1 MRRWVL
7 APLSVLAIASASCPA
22 PDGLREAIA
31 VRVAAEPRL
40 AAVLPGLA
48 AEGVAARAVRPIAAE
63 PATTLVLEVE
73 EPAPGA
79 PARAAGAVD
88 ADDDVAEAD
97 DWGLEQADALDPI
110 EQAADEDL
118 DAEEVAVE
126 DVAVDEAEADDGPEE
141 TPEILAEVAPAPPT
155 DGARDPAGPFLAS
168 IARETWIYAE
178 PRFKSRRIG
187 YLRAG
192 AVVRRAA
199 EPAATGKRCKAGW
212 YRVEPRGFVC
222 AERTATL
229 DVHHPVVEASSVRP
243 RLEGLPYGYAMS
255 RTPTPPLYARLP
267 AEDEQRK
274 AEGDLSGHLRK
285 MGRIAANADFVPLP
299 DPEAMPPAL
308 LYGQSLPGLADQPER
323 GDRWL
328 LGQARIRS
336 GFAILSQFDHDGR
349 RFGVTADLFAI
360 PLDRTRWVKPSTF
373 RGVKLDGET
382 ELPVAFVTRRRATRF
397 TLDEAGHRR
406 PGEAL
411 AHREAVPLTGRAEG
425 PFLEAK
431 DGTWVRAEDVV
442 KIDRFTQ
449 RPSWAAGDRRWIDV
463 SILKQALVAYEGE
476 RPVYATLVSTGRD
489 GIGDPEE
496 THSTIQGTFLVHTKH
511 VTVTM
516 DGDDAGDEFDL
527 RDVPWVQYF
536 TAGYALHAAYWHDD
550 FGTPRSHGC
559 VNLAPL
565 DASFLFAW
573 TDPVVPEGWHAAL
586 SLTKGTLI
594 HTHP

>member
-7 APLSVLAIASASCPA
+7 VPLSALAIASASCPA

-31 VRVAAEPRL
+31 TRVAREPRL

-48 AEGVAARAVRPIAAE
+48 AEGVAAAAVRPIAAE
-63 PATTLVLEVE
+63 PAPAAAEDD
-73 EPAPGA
+73 EPTAGAPGA
-79 PARAAGAVD
+79 APSVD
-88 ADDDVAEAD
+88 EGDGGEAD
-97 DWGLEQADALDPI
+97 DWGLEQADALDAI

-118 DAEEVAVE
+118 DADEGLEGEVALE
-126 DVAVDEAEADDGPEE
+126 DEPSDAEADDD
-141 TPEILAEVAPAPPT
+141 AAVAPTAPPT
-155 DGARDPAGPFLAS
+155 DGAPDPAGPFLAS

-192 AVVRRAA
+192 AVVRRDA
-199 EPAATGKRCKAGW
+199 EPVATGKRCKAGW

-229 DVHHPVVEASSVRP
+229 DVHHPVVEASRVRP
-243 RLEGLPYGYAMS
+243 RVEGLPYGYAMS

-267 AEDEQRK
+267 SDDEQRQ
-274 AEGDLSGHLRK
+274 AEGDLAGHLRK
-285 MGRIAANADFVPLP
+285 IGRLASNADFVPLP
-299 DPEAMPPAL
+299 EPEAMPPAL
-308 LYGQSLPGLADQPER
+308 LYGQALPGLADQPER

-328 LGQARIRS
+328 LGHARIRS

-382 ELPVAFVTRRRATRF
+382 GLPIAFVTRRRATRF
-397 TLDEAGHRR
+397 TVDESGRRRAGE
-406 PGEAL
+406 PL

-425 PFLEAK
+425 HFLEAK

-449 RPSWAAGDRRWIDV
+449 RPSWAMGERRWIDV